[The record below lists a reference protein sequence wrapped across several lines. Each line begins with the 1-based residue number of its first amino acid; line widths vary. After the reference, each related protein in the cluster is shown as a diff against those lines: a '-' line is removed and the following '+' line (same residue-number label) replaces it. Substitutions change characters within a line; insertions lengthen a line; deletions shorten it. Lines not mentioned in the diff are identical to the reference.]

1 MITRFL
7 LIFNW
12 RRLQRVIAAPLT
24 ICGHCSCILAA
35 PRGGRVHGDNN
46 CSQRRRDKAEAEAQA
61 GTEAADT
68 IEKTLEH
75 LFTKQNQKQI
85 VLVVHPYLYSYFTI
99 GVLSRQYKWFLKYR
113 KWVKIEQDNNIG
125 IKEYMFLDSNN
136 QRIQTKKW

>member
-1 MITRFL
+1 MQITR
-7 LIFNW
+7 
-12 RRLQRVIAAPLT
+12 QRVRQEL
-24 ICGHCSCILAA
+24 
-35 PRGGRVHGDNN
+35 
-46 CSQRRRDKAEAEAQA
+46 KASKEDPELDQA

-68 IEKTLEH
+68 IEKTLDH

-85 VLVVHPYLYSYFTI
+85 ILIVHPYLYSYFTI

-136 QRIQTKKW
+136 QRIETKK